1 MSKKNTTTKEA
12 APQATPPAKKAT
24 AKPTALASTG
34 TKSVSQ
40 QQPRAEGTHVYR
52 HEIDGHPDNTP
63 LIVDIP
69 IAAGRGENPA
79 RPSYVGF
86 TAEMAEEE
94 WPDQFAFRVISLDGR
109 RVRVL
114 ISRVDKGAQ
123 ELGWGVKLIV
133 HVLVVAPAATR

>member
-1 MSKKNTTTKEA
+1 MAKKKATAKETA
-12 APQATPPAKKAT
+12 SLAPRPAKTAT

-34 TKSVSQ
+34 SKSVSK
-40 QQPRAEGTHVYR
+40 QQPRAETTYIYR
-52 HEIDGHPDNTP
+52 HEIDGNPEGAP

-69 IAAGRGENPA
+69 ISAGRGANPA

-94 WPDQFAFRVISLDGR
+94 WPDQFAFRVISLDGGS
-109 RVRVL
+109 VRVM

-123 ELGWGVKLIV
+123 ELGWGVKLTV
-133 HVLVVAPAATR
+133 HVLVVAPA